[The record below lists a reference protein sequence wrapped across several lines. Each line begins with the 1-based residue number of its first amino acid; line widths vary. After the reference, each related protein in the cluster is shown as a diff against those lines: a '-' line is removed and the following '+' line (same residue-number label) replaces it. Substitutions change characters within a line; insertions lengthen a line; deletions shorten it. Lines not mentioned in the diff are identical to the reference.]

1 MRMRRILFAILALII
16 SVVMAG
22 CSHTIY
28 KKEKDLDNPMDQGVE
43 SKFSVQGP
51 RAAVKTSF

>member
-1 MRMRRILFAILALII
+1 MKRTFFVILTLII
-16 SVVMAG
+16 LTVMTS

-28 KKEKDLDNPMDQGVE
+28 KKEKDPENPMDQGVE

-51 RAAVKTSF
+51 RAAVKTKF